1 MRAPADIAS
10 ARKVLD
16 FWFQDRVE
24 KRWFDPDPELD
35 REIVEKF
42 GDLYRFAREGEL
54 SDWTKTAET
63 ALALVILLDQFPRNM
78 FRGHADS
85 FASDAQAR
93 AVTRHAIAHNVDLE
107 VDTAMR
113 EFFYTPLM
121 HSEDLCD
128 QDWCVELIEARLGG
142 KEGKN
147 YPFALQHRDIIRR
160 FGRFPA
166 RNAALGRA
174 STAEELAFLAAQ
186 KSG

>member
-1 MRAPADIAS
+1 MSEDALDIIRFWRDDVGA
-10 ARKVLD
+10 ARWYAV
-16 FWFQDRVE
+16 
-24 KRWFDPDPELD
+24 DPELD
-35 REIVEKF
+35 ANIRA
-42 GDLYRFAREGEL
+42 RFEAAWHAARA
-54 SDWTKTAET
+54 STFADWTKTPDGT
-63 ALALVILLDQFPRNM
+63 LALLILLDQFPRNM

-93 AVTRHAIAHNVDLE
+93 AVTRHAIARNVDLAVE
-107 VDTAMR
+107 ETMR

-121 HSEDLCD
+121 HSEDICD